1 MKHLVSFSFVSVLL
15 ACMFSCKP
23 AEIEHAVPANV
34 AKGTLSLTVAEKS
47 GPLTKA
53 DPSAYTVSQDY
64 ERRINSIEIL
74 VFYRG
79 GAQDGILAHSERLT
93 NSSATFSMTRQYDLA
108 VGDYTVCA
116 YVNGAAELSAAQKA
130 SLSSFHSVAVALAD
144 NSVSESA
151 GFVMSGE
158 STTSVAE
165 SGTNTCEV
173 SLQRVL
179 NRVVINKISN
189 NLASGSLTVK
199 RVWLANIVTG
209 QNVSNNVSGN
219 DRTWAHQFSRAASP
233 WTGSALI
240 SSFTASALTS
250 KAPNAV
256 IANGGNVNAPASY
269 LLYAFA
275 NLKSASAAEDAL
287 VYLPA
292 AIAWAPTKTRVVI
305 EASINDVNYYYP
317 YDLTLGS
324 RNQTNTLDFVIS
336 GLGLDDPQGDPGDLA
351 RESLSVS
358 ISVADWVPGE
368 NKEIVY

>member
-1 MKHLVSFSFVSVLL
+1 MKHFVSFSIVSVLL
-15 ACMFSCKP
+15 ACVFSCKP
-23 AEIEHAVPANV
+23 AEIEHALPADV
-34 AKGTLSLTVAEKS
+34 ATGTLSLTVAEKS

-53 DPSAYTVSQDY
+53 DPTAYIVAQNY

-79 GAQDGILAHSERLT
+79 GVQDGFLAYSEKLT
-93 NSSATFSMTRQYDLA
+93 NSSATFTMTRQYDLP

-116 YVNGAAELSAAQKA
+116 YVNGAADLTTAQKA
-130 SLSSFHSVAVALAD
+130 SLAAFHAVAVALTD

-158 STTSVAE
+158 SNASVAA

-189 NLASGSLTVK
+189 NLASGTLTVK
-199 RVWLANIVTG
+199 RIWLANIVTG
-209 QNVSNNVSGN
+209 QNLSVDVSGN
-219 DRTWAHQFSRAASP
+219 DRVWAHQFSRAASP
-233 WTGSALI
+233 WTGSTLI
-240 SSFTASALTS
+240 SSFTASTLTS

-256 IANGGNVNAPASY
+256 IANGGNVNDPANY

-275 NLKSASAAEDAL
+275 NLKSATAAEDAL
-287 VYLPA
+287 VYLPVA
-292 AIAWAPTKTRVVI
+292 TVWSPTKTRVVI
-305 EASINDVNYYYP
+305 EASVNGVDYYYP

-336 GLGLDDPQGDPGDLA
+336 GLGLDDPQGDPGELA
-351 RESLSVS
+351 REALSVT
-358 ISVADWVPGE
+358 ISVAEWVPYE
-368 NKEIVY
+368 CKEIFY